1 MAKQGFSSSFRSE
14 LSRELNAWRAEGL
27 VTPEQ
32 ADEISRR
39 YGLDDLRAESVGLL
53 LLAIYTI
60 GAILIGAGVVSF
72 VAAHWGSMGPWTKVP
87 LLVGSMLAAHLVG
100 FYFWRV
106 RGSRPALG
114 HGLIILGTLIFGANI
129 ALLAQIFHIQSDY
142 YTGFGVCA
150 IGAAAMAYALRSTP
164 NAVIALVASFVW
176 FCGWLGDYQ
185 HGFCYYPFVAAAA
198 MLPFAY
204 MKRSVLTFTL
214 TLLVIALSISIL
226 AGVDGEAFQSYGLA
240 MLGLGQLLFSWGL
253 LSERTERFRGFAVPA
268 GVLGVSAL
276 IAGAYPLSFHEA
288 AKEVARAGWS
298 FEGWM
303 WTVPVGAVCIASLF
317 TWAIALGTALR
328 NASARPLAAAVA
340 VSGGLILVAMLAGEY
355 VFATISANLALVVL
369 AAGLAGGGV
378 AAGNRG
384 VFWSGLVLAAV
395 VIVSRFFEYDT
406 GLMLKAAVFVAC
418 GAGVI
423 FGGIMFEK
431 YVGNR
436 EVVGE

>member
-1 MAKQGFSSSFRSE
+1 MAKQGISSSFRSE
-14 LSRELNAWRAEGL
+14 LSRELDAWRAEGL
-27 VTPEQ
+27 VTDEQ

-39 YGLDDLRAESVGLL
+39 YGLDDLRADSVGLL
-53 LLAIYTI
+53 LLSIYTI

-72 VAAHWGSMGPWTKVP
+72 VAAHWGRIGQWTKVS
-87 LLVGSMLAAHLVG
+87 LLVGAMLSVHLAG

-129 ALLAQIFHIQSDY
+129 ALLAQIFHVQSDY
-142 YTGFGVCA
+142 YTGFGACA
-150 IGAAAMAYALRSTP
+150 IGAAAMAYALGSEP

-176 FCGWLGDYQ
+176 FCGWVGDHQ

-198 MLPFAY
+198 MLPLAY
-204 MKRSVLTFTL
+204 MKRSVPTFAL
-214 TLLVIALSISIL
+214 TLLVAGLSIAIH
-226 AGVDGEAFQSYGLA
+226 AGVDGDGLRPYGLA

-253 LSERTERFRGFAVPA
+253 LSERTARFRGFADPA

-276 IAGAYPLSFHEA
+276 IAGAYPLSFHELGH
-288 AKEVARAGWS
+288 VRSDWY

-317 TWAIALGTALR
+317 TWAIALKTAIKK
-328 NASARPLAAAVA
+328 ASARPLAASVA
-340 VSGGLILVAMLAGEY
+340 AAGGLILVTIMTLTAEL
-355 VFATISANLALVVL
+355 VFTPIFANLALVVL
-369 AAGLAGGGV
+369 AAGLVGGGT
-378 AAGNRG
+378 AGGNRG
-384 VFWSGLVLAAV
+384 IFWSGLVLAAL

-418 GAGVI
+418 GVGVVL
-423 FGGIMFEK
+423 GGVMFERYLK
-431 YVGNR
+431 NR

>member
-1 MAKQGFSSSFRSE
+1 MGKQRVSSSFRSD
-14 LSRELNAWRAEGL
+14 LSRELDAWRAEGL

-60 GAILIGAGVVSF
+60 GAILIGAGVISF

-87 LLVGSMLAAHLVG
+87 LLVGAMLAAHLTG

-142 YTGFGVCA
+142 YTGFGACA

-176 FCGWLGDYQ
+176 FCGWVGDYQ

-214 TLLVIALSISIL
+214 TLLVAGVSIAIH
-226 AGVDGEAFQSYGLA
+226 AGVDGEAFRPYGLA

-253 LSERTERFRGFAVPA
+253 LSERTARFRGFAAPA

-276 IAGAYPLSFHEA
+276 IAGAYPLSFHE
-288 AKEVARAGWS
+288 VAHVRSDWHLD
-298 FEGWM
+298 GWM
-303 WTVPVGAVCIASLF
+303 WTVPVAAVCIASLF

-328 NASARPLAAAVA
+328 KASARPLAAAVA
-340 VSGGLILVAMLAGEY
+340 AAGGLILVGMLAGEY

-378 AAGNRG
+378 AAGSRG
-384 VFWSGLVLAAV
+384 VFWSGLVLAAL

-406 GLMLKAAVFVAC
+406 GLMLKAGVFATC
-418 GAGVI
+418 GVGVI
-423 FGGIMFEK
+423 FGGMMFEK